1 MMGKFRDLKVWRRAK
16 DLAVYVYRLT
26 GQGEFTRD
34 FSLRDQMRKAAVS
47 GPSNIA
53 EGDELG
59 SDKQAVKHFYIARGS
74 TAELLT
80 QAIIA
85 LEIDYIGEDEFN
97 HIEAECQ
104 AISGMLT
111 RLIEAR
117 SASQPG
123 K

>member
-1 MMGKFRDLKVWRRAK
+1 MGKFRDLKVWQRAK

-26 GQGEFTRD
+26 GKGEFTRD

-47 GPSNIA
+47 SPSNIA

-59 SDKQAVKHFYIARGS
+59 TDKQAVKHFYIAKGS

-85 LEIDYIGEDEFN
+85 LEIGYIGEDEFN

-111 RLIEAR
+111 GLIKAR
-117 SASQPG
+117 SAS
-123 K
+123 